1 MAVRPTQPSIDVAV
15 SVIVVLVVNSNPA
28 RIVRRTGF
36 GVLCFD
42 GYCALLSA
50 EGHDQ
55 AVHESGMS
63 EKAEAERVE
72 AVHKTGSQWK
82 RAEGREFEGH
92 IEMVSLGRAAAP
104 SAECSRWLPVQG
116 IEPQRMS
123 KRHRE
128 GAEIRSAIHEAKT
141 R

>member
-1 MAVRPTQPSIDVAV
+1 
-15 SVIVVLVVNSNPA
+15 
-28 RIVRRTGF
+28 
-36 GVLCFD
+36 
-42 GYCALLSA
+42 
-50 EGHDQ
+50 
-55 AVHESGMS
+55 MS

-82 RAEGREFEGH
+82 RAEGREFEDH

-104 SAECSRWLPVQG
+104 SAKCSRWRLIQG